1 MAPPATLDVHRVPG
15 HLLRGLLL
23 GVAACLPVALTSVL
37 PVAPDVVLLV
47 VVALALVH
55 GPTAGA
61 LAGLAGGWAV
71 DLVPPGGDPLGA
83 GALAYCAAGAV
94 VGALRRYASWS
105 PLLPL
110 VATALAAAGLQAL
123 RGVLALAGVGWAT
136 AGTLGVAAV
145 VTVVAGAVLVPLLVA
160 LDRAVVERGWG

>member
-1 MAPPATLDVHRVPG
+1 MARAVTLDVHRVPG

-23 GVAACLPVALTSVL
+23 VAAACLPAALTSVL
-37 PVAPDVVLLV
+37 PVAPDIVLLV

-55 GPTAGA
+55 GPTTGA

-83 GALAYCAAGAV
+83 GALAYCAAGAA

-110 VATALAAAGLQAL
+110 LVTAVAAAGLQAL
-123 RGVLALAGVGWAT
+123 RGVLTLAGLGWTTPGA
-136 AGTLGVAAV
+136 LVLAAV
-145 VTVVAGAVLVPLLVA
+145 VTVLAGAVLVPLVAA